1 MAPKNNIF
9 PLIQDIS
16 TVVPAS
22 FCVDV
27 PPPADLSMPPNALR
41 SVRQLGGSTPTYPT
55 NSYPYQFTIPGN
67 TLEAANSFVA
77 AMSAT
82 VRWNKTRTTETQVE
96 KLLPREGRGKR
107 PSVYFKLEY
116 VCPRAGH
123 FERAKGS
130 RKTHRTIKHDCKSRF
145 SISHHIQ
152 TNSLRVMLWHR
163 HNHDP
168 NSHEDMLVTR
178 APIKIDNW
186 LKEQVASGLRWDVI
200 EGLAQWSDLADMATP
215 LRQPEGLRISYD
227 RVRHLTKKLP
237 TTTPQMNGHVLTSLA
252 MWAREIRSKG
262 WSVFTDLQDDER
274 FIFAFMSPWQK
285 SMLLQHGQGMTMVDA
300 THNAVQNRFLDAG
313 KKVSLYT
320 IMIRDPIVGRGLPVA
335 WAFTGSAAEEPLA
348 LLLRWIRRET
358 GHIPRAWMS
367 DCALA
372 IAGAI
377 KDVYS
382 DLGDQAPKH
391 YWCLFHVLKA
401 FRKHAKI
408 HLPEHVNDAYNEFKL
423 LVYSTSSPTIPLNIF
438 LRKWKAVSL
447 PFAVYVSTQWGRNL
461 EHWSLYFRTT
471 AHQGIHTNNYTEA
484 WHGLLKRKYLPA
496 KGQRRIDEVVKVFVN
511 RVEGSYRWTQKRAE
525 SGFLPQRANKFQ
537 QRAQRTAASLSQEW
551 LKAKGVKLIKTRSHF
566 LISSFTSPASCSYK
580 VAFTVGGSSVN
591 GRIVS
596 CTCPHFQR
604 VGSACKHMFYIAR
617 RHRLLIVE
625 AYPRP
630 PTPQA
635 NPSPSILASVTQ
647 ALQSSSPVS
656 DWGDDSDVEVV
667 RLTDPEIECLTAP
680 PDEIEVIK
688 PLHRTLKRARCSPEG
703 PGTQGISGKVPP
715 GGEPLVVP
723 SLPPMASGSS
733 ARPAPSA
740 VSLFCDIMMNG
751 LGSDDTHIEERL
763 RANQRLYTSARF
775 AVKEAIGVLKA
786 KNRRIEVAASAS
798 PTNMATFMTSTHAI
812 LRMVE
817 EATPGSTLT
826 HLATLPGVTEAHR
839 MNAKEITALVLSLLL
854 QGWEYLKRAN
864 G

>member
-41 SVRQLGGSTPTYPT
+41 SVQQLGGSTPTYPT
-55 NSYPYQFTIPGN
+55 DSYPYQFTIPGN
-67 TLEAANSFVA
+67 TLEAADSFVA

-186 LKEQVASGLRWDVI
+186 LKEQVASGLRWMSLKAWPS
-200 EGLAQWSDLADMATP
+200 GLILLTTDGNTLS
-215 LRQPEGLRISYD
+215 QPEGLRISYD

-262 WSVFTDLQDDER
+262 
-274 FIFAFMSPWQK
+274 
-285 SMLLQHGQGMTMVDA
+285 
-300 THNAVQNRFLDAG
+300 VQNRFLDAG

-461 EHWSLYFRTT
+461 EHWSLHFCTT

-551 LKAKGVKLIKTRSHF
+551 LKAKGVKLIKT
-566 LISSFTSPASCSYK
+566 P
-580 VAFTVGGSSVN
+580 
-591 GRIVS
+591 
-596 CTCPHFQR
+596 
-604 VGSACKHMFYIAR
+604 
-617 RHRLLIVE
+617 
-625 AYPRP
+625 
-630 PTPQA
+630 PQA

-680 PDEIEVIK
+680 PTNRSHQ
-688 PLHRTLKRARCSPEG
+688 PLHRTLKRARCGPEG
-703 PGTQGISGKVPP
+703 PGTQGISGK
-715 GGEPLVVP
+715 
-723 SLPPMASGSS
+723 
-733 ARPAPSA
+733 
-740 VSLFCDIMMNG
+740 
-751 LGSDDTHIEERL
+751 
-763 RANQRLYTSARF
+763 
-775 AVKEAIGVLKA
+775 
-786 KNRRIEVAASAS
+786 
-798 PTNMATFMTSTHAI
+798 
-812 LRMVE
+812 
-817 EATPGSTLT
+817 
-826 HLATLPGVTEAHR
+826 
-839 MNAKEITALVLSLLL
+839 
-854 QGWEYLKRAN
+854 
-864 G
+864 

>member
-55 NSYPYQFTIPGN
+55 DSYPYQFTIPGN

-130 RKTHRTIKHDCKSRF
+130 RKTHWTIKHDCKSRF

-186 LKEQVASGLRWDVI
+186 LKEQVVSGLRWDVI

-300 THNAVQNRFLDAG
+300 THNTVQNRFLDAG

-335 WAFTGSAAEEPLA
+335 WAFTGSAAE
-348 LLLRWIRRET
+348 
-358 GHIPRAWMS
+358 
-367 DCALA
+367 
-372 IAGAI
+372 
-377 KDVYS
+377 
-382 DLGDQAPKH
+382 
-391 YWCLFHVLKA
+391 
-401 FRKHAKI
+401 
-408 HLPEHVNDAYNEFKL
+408 
-423 LVYSTSSPTIPLNIF
+423 
-438 LRKWKAVSL
+438 
-447 PFAVYVSTQWGRNL
+447 
-461 EHWSLYFRTT
+461 
-471 AHQGIHTNNYTEA
+471 
-484 WHGLLKRKYLPA
+484 
-496 KGQRRIDEVVKVFVN
+496 
-511 RVEGSYRWTQKRAE
+511 
-525 SGFLPQRANKFQ
+525 
-537 QRAQRTAASLSQEW
+537 
-551 LKAKGVKLIKTRSHF
+551 
-566 LISSFTSPASCSYK
+566 
-580 VAFTVGGSSVN
+580 
-591 GRIVS
+591 
-596 CTCPHFQR
+596 
-604 VGSACKHMFYIAR
+604 
-617 RHRLLIVE
+617 
-625 AYPRP
+625 
-630 PTPQA
+630 
-635 NPSPSILASVTQ
+635 
-647 ALQSSSPVS
+647 
-656 DWGDDSDVEVV
+656 
-667 RLTDPEIECLTAP
+667 
-680 PDEIEVIK
+680 
-688 PLHRTLKRARCSPEG
+688 
-703 PGTQGISGKVPP
+703 
-715 GGEPLVVP
+715 
-723 SLPPMASGSS
+723 
-733 ARPAPSA
+733 
-740 VSLFCDIMMNG
+740 
-751 LGSDDTHIEERL
+751 
-763 RANQRLYTSARF
+763 
-775 AVKEAIGVLKA
+775 
-786 KNRRIEVAASAS
+786 
-798 PTNMATFMTSTHAI
+798 
-812 LRMVE
+812 
-817 EATPGSTLT
+817 
-826 HLATLPGVTEAHR
+826 
-839 MNAKEITALVLSLLL
+839 
-854 QGWEYLKRAN
+854 
-864 G
+864 

>member
-1 MAPKNNIF
+1 
-9 PLIQDIS
+9 
-16 TVVPAS
+16 
-22 FCVDV
+22 
-27 PPPADLSMPPNALR
+27 
-41 SVRQLGGSTPTYPT
+41 
-55 NSYPYQFTIPGN
+55 
-67 TLEAANSFVA
+67 
-77 AMSAT
+77 
-82 VRWNKTRTTETQVE
+82 
-96 KLLPREGRGKR
+96 
-107 PSVYFKLEY
+107 
-116 VCPRAGH
+116 
-123 FERAKGS
+123 
-130 RKTHRTIKHDCKSRF
+130 
-145 SISHHIQ
+145 
-152 TNSLRVMLWHR
+152 
-163 HNHDP
+163 
-168 NSHEDMLVTR
+168 
-178 APIKIDNW
+178 
-186 LKEQVASGLRWDVI
+186 
-200 EGLAQWSDLADMATP
+200 
-215 LRQPEGLRISYD
+215 
-227 RVRHLTKKLP
+227 
-237 TTTPQMNGHVLTSLA
+237 
-252 MWAREIRSKG
+252 
-262 WSVFTDLQDDER
+262 
-274 FIFAFMSPWQK
+274 
-285 SMLLQHGQGMTMVDA
+285 
-300 THNAVQNRFLDAG
+300 
-313 KKVSLYT
+313 
-320 IMIRDPIVGRGLPVA
+320 MIRDPIVGRGLPVA

-438 LRKWKAVSL
+438 LRKWKAVSS

-461 EHWSLYFRTT
+461 EHWSLHFRTT

-551 LKAKGVKLIKTRSHF
+551 LKAKGVKLIKT
-566 LISSFTSPASCSYK
+566 P
-580 VAFTVGGSSVN
+580 
-591 GRIVS
+591 
-596 CTCPHFQR
+596 
-604 VGSACKHMFYIAR
+604 
-617 RHRLLIVE
+617 
-625 AYPRP
+625 
-630 PTPQA
+630 PQA

-688 PLHRTLKRARCSPEG
+688 PLHRTLKRARCGPEG

-715 GGEPLVVP
+715 RRVALWNSKPLVVP

-786 KNRRIEVAASAS
+786 KNRQIEVAASAS

-839 MNAKEITALVLSLLL
+839 MNAKEIAALVLSLLL

-864 G
+864 GRMAEKKYHDNLCGSSTVVHLELFRDRCQEAAVAVTEHCPSYADKVQNRY